1 MAHFTYKKIE
11 DGIFF
16 KLKII
21 FFEVDHC
28 HENLKKQSKGK
39 IGAKR
44 QTLAIVWL
52 KIYQSADKTY
62 ISVETKYIF
71 KYHIQ
76 NYVLC

>member
-1 MAHFTYKKIE
+1 MG

-21 FFEVDHC
+21 FFEVDHF

-39 IGAKR
+39 TGANR
-44 QTLAIVWL
+44 QNLATVWL
-52 KIYQSADKTY
+52 KIYQSANKTY
-62 ISVETKYIF
+62 IRVETKYRF

-76 NYVLC
+76 NYV